1 MNAERLH
8 AIAAALEKELSEREI
23 IDTLQSLTSALNS
36 AVQQNT
42 PANQQQLVTAR
53 DAFYEAI
60 SDTPS
65 DHFTPA
71 WRQILVEMG
80 GEKLFG
86 TNLKLRVQQIIAD
99 NQMTPSVAH
108 GELKEI
114 LEELKNFRDR
124 LTELKTAFELFN
136 IGAEELAPGA
146 AEIGILILRAAVHD
160 KLGDFTEELEEVEFI
175 LNTLSEVATGR
186 KDDLK
191 IRTVSSSD
199 LIVFLYAA
207 APLACITAKVIDF
220 VVGQYKK
227 ILDIKKVQLE
237 IDRLELPVE
246 ISDKTKEHANKLMEK
261 AIEEF
266 SVTIINEFKGDQGRK
281 NELATAVKISLN
293 AMANRIDRGFN
304 FEVRIEPPDQNS
316 KDKTDMTEKA
326 VRAVQAAAANMQYM
340 KLEGPPI
347 LALPEA
353 IDDGVS
359 QKRKGKK
366 RREKVAPDSDTQALL
381 SEMDRALS
389 RSREGK
395 VAKSNNPTKQEP
407 KKAAK
412 LPLL

>member
-146 AEIGILILRAAVHD
+146 AEIGILIPRAAVHD

-316 KDKTDMTEKA
+316 KDKTDMRRKPSA
-326 VRAVQAAAANMQYM
+326 QY
-340 KLEGPPI
+340 
-347 LALPEA
+347 
-353 IDDGVS
+353 
-359 QKRKGKK
+359 
-366 RREKVAPDSDTQALL
+366 
-381 SEMDRALS
+381 
-389 RSREGK
+389 
-395 VAKSNNPTKQEP
+395 KQQR
-407 KKAAK
+407 
-412 LPLL
+412 LICNT

>member
-1 MNAERLH
+1 
-8 AIAAALEKELSEREI
+8 
-23 IDTLQSLTSALNS
+23 
-36 AVQQNT
+36 
-42 PANQQQLVTAR
+42 
-53 DAFYEAI
+53 
-60 SDTPS
+60 
-65 DHFTPA
+65 
-71 WRQILVEMG
+71 
-80 GEKLFG
+80 
-86 TNLKLRVQQIIAD
+86 
-99 NQMTPSVAH
+99 
-108 GELKEI
+108 
-114 LEELKNFRDR
+114 
-124 LTELKTAFELFN
+124 
-136 IGAEELAPGA
+136 
-146 AEIGILILRAAVHD
+146 
-160 KLGDFTEELEEVEFI
+160 
-175 LNTLSEVATGR
+175 
-186 KDDLK
+186 
-191 IRTVSSSD
+191 
-199 LIVFLYAA
+199 
-207 APLACITAKVIDF
+207 
-220 VVGQYKK
+220 
-227 ILDIKKVQLE
+227 VQLE

>member
-316 KDKTDMTEKA
+316 KDKTDMRRKPSA
-326 VRAVQAAAANMQYM
+326 QY
-340 KLEGPPI
+340 
-347 LALPEA
+347 
-353 IDDGVS
+353 
-359 QKRKGKK
+359 
-366 RREKVAPDSDTQALL
+366 
-381 SEMDRALS
+381 
-389 RSREGK
+389 
-395 VAKSNNPTKQEP
+395 KQQR
-407 KKAAK
+407 
-412 LPLL
+412 LICNT